1 MSRTKTAWTATPVS
15 TARPRSARLLAAW
28 VLRSASA
35 LLDRAAWALSPPATE
50 TARAE
55 LGSTEFYAQAGAPE
69 GALYVDGQFVGYL
82 DGVRRL

>member
-15 TARPRSARLLAAW
+15 TARPRSTRLLAAW

-35 LLDRAAWALSPPATE
+35 LLDRAAWALSQSAAEATH
-50 TARAE
+50 TE
-55 LGSTEFYAQAGAPE
+55 LGSTEFHAQAGAPE
-69 GALYVDGQFVGYL
+69 GALYVDGQLVGYL